1 MGKKPKV
8 VIDTNV
14 IISAFG
20 WDGHPEEI
28 IKLVNKGKIENF
40 TSIEMINELS
50 NAIKYPR
57 LKFPESLQAE
67 IIETIFSISSIVNVN
82 QSLKII
88 DEDPGD
94 NKVIECALSAKA
106 EFIISGDKHLLELK
120 KFKEIEILTP
130 SEFLIKRVKN
140 ENI

>member
-1 MGKKPKV
+1 VGKKPKV

>member
-1 MGKKPKV
+1 VGKKPKV

-82 QSLKII
+82 QSLNII

>member
-82 QSLKII
+82 QSLNII